1 MIGQI
6 YKIHANAYYVFT
18 EEDAKLKKY
27 SARGLLKLKRQD
39 LVVGDFVEV
48 NKDAITRVL
57 TRKNLFIRP
66 SVANVDMIA
75 CVISVVPEPD
85 LLLVDKLL
93 VNAEISEIE
102 KIIVIN
108 KTELEDGKVGLIDKI
123 KEQYAESNVEVFAVS
138 AKDGVGID
146 ELKEKI
152 KGKFCVFAGQS
163 AVGKTSLVNNILN
176 LNLRTGDV
184 SEKIGRGKHTTTYSQ
199 IYEGNGLKIIDSP
212 GFAVLDAFITLED
225 LRNCYPEFLDLQ
237 KDCRFRMCSHLS
249 EPDCAVRKAVSCN
262 KISKERYE
270 RYVTIYNEL
279 KEKGRLNGKY

>member
-27 SARGLLKLKRQD
+27 SARGLLKLKKQD
-39 LVVGDFVEV
+39 LVVGDYVEV
-48 NKDAITRVL
+48 KEDVITRVL

-93 VNAEISEIE
+93 INAEISEIE

-108 KTELEDGKVGLIDKI
+108 KTELEDVKGGLIDKI
-123 KEQYAESNVEVFAVS
+123 KEQYAKSNVEIFAVS
-138 AKDGVGID
+138 AKDGAGID
-146 ELKEKI
+146 KLKEKI
-152 KGKFCVFAGQS
+152 NGKLCVFAGQS
-163 AVGKTSLVNNILN
+163 AVGKTSLVNNILG

-184 SEKIGRGKHTTTYSQ
+184 SEKICRGKHTTTYSQ

-212 GFAVLDAFITLED
+212 GFAVLDAFITPED
-225 LRNCYPEFLDLQ
+225 LRNCYSEFLELQ
-237 KDCRFRMCSHLS
+237 KDCRFRMCSHIS
-249 EPDCAVRKAVSCN
+249 EPDCAVRNAVN
-262 KISKERYE
+262 DKKISKERYE
-270 RYVTIYNEL
+270 RYVNIYNEL
-279 KEKGRLNGKY
+279 KEKGKLNGKY